1 MANLTEL
8 NVGQGET
15 FRILVT
21 VSDSGVD
28 TPLDLTNYSITGQV
42 RENYTTDEIAATF
55 SAIKMSPY
63 ASGSFILAL
72 TQTETAMLNQRRYVY
87 DVLLTSGSETQTT
100 RRILEGPFTVRP
112 AVTR

>member
-1 MANLTEL
+1 MAMLTEL

-21 VSDSGVD
+21 VSDSGTD
-28 TPLDLTNYSITGQV
+28 TPLNLQNYNITGQV

-55 SAIKMSPY
+55 STIKMSPNS
-63 ASGSFILAL
+63 SGSFILAL
-72 TQTETAMLNQRRYVY
+72 TQEQTLQLDQRKYVY
-87 DVLLTSGSETQTT
+87 DVLLSSGSVTPTT

>member
-28 TPLDLTNYSITGQV
+28 SPLDLTNYSITGQV
-42 RENYTTDEIAATF
+42 RENYTTDDIAVSF
-55 SAIKMSPY
+55 SAIKMTPN

-72 TQTETAMLNQRRYVY
+72 TESQTSTLNQRRYVY
-87 DVLLTSGSETQTT
+87 DVLLSSGSVTPTV